1 MNAKAHRFQPRHRGY
16 VGALHGGA
24 VDTKWVTEA
33 DEPIPDSVW
42 HHHYSAHFLRDFLL
56 DTVGMLASATIAK
69 ADRVCAP

>member
-1 MNAKAHRFQPRHRGY
+1 M
-16 VGALHGGA
+16 
-24 VDTKWVTEA
+24 TEA